1 MRSPWTSVLLIV
13 VALVT
18 SACATK
24 GWVNELMGK
33 KGEQIDQRFARTDST
48 ITEVGD
54 GTRIAKERAD
64 AAFTRAEGAHQRAD
78 GAFGR
83 ADAAFGRADAAFG
96 RADAAYGRADE
107 VNGRLTRLW
116 NSRHKRDVV
125 ETLHVQF
132 AFDRADLSDGAQ
144 TALLQVTK
152 DLKEN
157 PLLTVDL
164 EGYTDAKGPRE
175 YNIGL
180 SQRRVESVRRFLV
193 GNGADLSRIHS
204 VGLGPLQTGNE
215 QPALQRRVTVRMMIN
230 PID

>member
-1 MRSPWTSVLLIV
+1 MRSPWTSVLLVV

-24 GWVNELMGK
+24 GWVNELMGR
-33 KGEQIDQRFARTDST
+33 KGEQIDQRFARTDASL
-48 ITEVGD
+48 TEVGD
-54 GTRIAKERAD
+54 GARIAKDRAE
-64 AAFTRAEGAHQRAD
+64 AAYTRAEGAYTRAD
-78 GAFGR
+78 NAFGRADAAHGR
-83 ADAAFGRADAAFG
+83 ADAAFGRAD
-96 RADAAYGRADE
+96 E
-107 VNGRLTRLW
+107 VNTRVTRLW
-116 NSRHKRDVV
+116 NGRHKRDLV

-132 AFDRADLSDGAQ
+132 AFDRSDLSDGAQ

-152 DLKEN
+152 ELKEN
-157 PLLTVDL
+157 PALTVDL
-164 EGYTDAKGPRE
+164 EGYTDPKGARE

-204 VGLGPLQTGNE
+204 VGLGPLQASNE
-215 QPALQRRVTVRMMIN
+215 QPALQRRVTVRLMIN

>member
-1 MRSPWTSVLLIV
+1 MRSPWTSVLLVV

-24 GWVNELMGK
+24 GWVNEVLGK
-33 KGEQIDQRFARTDST
+33 KSDQIDQRFARTDAT

-54 GTRIAKERAD
+54 GARMAKSRAD
-64 AAFTRAEGAHQRAD
+64 EAFTRAETAQTRAD
-78 GAFGR
+78 N
-83 ADAAFGRADAAFG
+83 AFG

-107 VNGRLTRLW
+107 VNTRLSRLW
-116 NSRHKRDVV
+116 NGRHKRDLV

-132 AFDRADLSDGAQ
+132 GFDRADLSDGAQ

-152 DLKEN
+152 ELKDN

-164 EGYTDAKGPRE
+164 EGYTDPTGPRE

-193 GNGADLSRIHS
+193 GNGADLGRINS
-204 VGLGPLQTGNE
+204 IGLGVLPASKE
-215 QPALQRRVTVRMMIN
+215 QHALQRRVTVRLMIN
-230 PID
+230 AMD

>member
-1 MRSPWTSVLLIV
+1 MRSPWTSVLLVI

-24 GWVNELMGK
+24 GWVNEVMGK
-33 KGEQIDQRFARTDST
+33 RGAQIDQRFAQTDAS

-54 GTRIAKERAD
+54 GARIAKQRAD
-64 AAFTRAEGAHQRAD
+64 AAYERAD

-96 RADAAYGRADE
+96 RADD
-107 VNGRLTRLW
+107 VNSRVTRLW
-116 NSRHKRDVV
+116 NSRYKRDLV

-132 AFDRADLSDGAQ
+132 AFDRSDLSDGAQ

-152 DLKEN
+152 ELKEN
-157 PLLTVDL
+157 PLLSVDL
-164 EGYTDAKGPRE
+164 EGYTDPTGPRE
-175 YNIGL
+175 YNVGL

-193 GNGADLSRIHS
+193 GNGADLSRIHA
-204 VGLGPLQTGNE
+204 VGLGALQGKNE
-215 QPALQRRVTVRMMIN
+215 QAALQRRVTVRLMIN
-230 PID
+230 PVD

>member
-1 MRSPWTSVLLIV
+1 MRSPWTSVLLVV

-33 KGEQIDQRFARTDST
+33 KGAQIDERFARTDAS

-54 GTRIAKERAD
+54 GARIAKERAD
-64 AAFTRAEGAHQRAD
+64 AAYTRAD
-78 GAFGR
+78 GAFAR
-83 ADAAFGRADAAFG
+83 ADSAF
-96 RADAAYGRADE
+96 GRADE

-116 NSRHKRDVV
+116 NSRYKRDLV

-132 AFDRADLSDGAQ
+132 AFDRSDLSDGAQ

-152 DLKEN
+152 ELKQN
-157 PLLTVDL
+157 PQLSVDL
-164 EGYTDAKGPRE
+164 EGYTDPTGARE
-175 YNIGL
+175 YNVGL
-180 SQRRVESVRRFLV
+180 SQRRVESVRRFLI

-204 VGLGPLQTGNE
+204 VGLGPLQQGTE
-215 QPALQRRVTVRMMIN
+215 KPALQRRVTVRLMIN

>member
-1 MRSPWTSVLLIV
+1 MRSPWTSVLLVV

-33 KGEQIDQRFARTDST
+33 KGAQIDERFARTDAS

-54 GTRIAKERAD
+54 GARIAKERAD
-64 AAFTRAEGAHQRAD
+64 AAYTRAD
-78 GAFGR
+78 GAFAR
-83 ADAAFGRADAAFG
+83 ADSAF
-96 RADAAYGRADE
+96 GRADE

-116 NSRHKRDVV
+116 NSRYKRDLV

-132 AFDRADLSDGAQ
+132 AFDRSDLSDGAQ

-152 DLKEN
+152 ELKQN
-157 PLLTVDL
+157 PQLSVDL
-164 EGYTDAKGPRE
+164 EGYTDPTGARE
-175 YNIGL
+175 YNVGL
-180 SQRRVESVRRFLV
+180 SQRRVESVRRFLI

-204 VGLGPLQTGNE
+204 VGLGALQQGTE
-215 QPALQRRVTVRMMIN
+215 KPALQRRVTVRLMIN